1 MSLSEPAASA
11 MLREVREIPA
21 LAERLLAAPGHVAE
35 VARQIRSF
43 DPRFV
48 VICGRGSSS
57 HVGIYLRYLLEVR
70 AGLLVSFS
78 APSVVT
84 AYRRAP
90 DMRGVLFVVIS
101 QSGKS
106 PDVVAATEQARRSG
120 ALTIAIVNDAASP
133 VAVAADL
140 VIAIGA
146 GPERSVAAT
155 KTVALS
161 MVQSALLV
169 AQLIEDGPSREDLA
183 GLPRRLDAA
192 LSCDWTAWGTR
203 LRDARAAFV
212 IARGY
217 QLASAKEIALKLI
230 ETLQLPA
237 LAYSAAE
244 FRHGPIAAVA
254 GDTPVLALSSQ
265 EAASAIVDD
274 IVRESNKAG
283 QPAFAAGGAEANLPW
298 SGHAEAASDAIALL
312 LPAYIAIERA
322 ARQKGLDPD
331 KPPGLVKVTETY

>member
-1 MSLSEPAASA
+1 MS
-11 MLREVREIPA
+11 REVREIPA
-21 LAERLLAAPGHVAE
+21 LAERLVAAPGRVADA
-35 VARQIRSF
+35 ARRIRSF
-43 DPRFV
+43 NPRFV

-78 APSVVT
+78 APSVLT
-84 AYRRAP
+84 AYHRAP
-90 DMRGVLFVVIS
+90 DMHGVLFVVIS

-106 PDVVAATEQARRSG
+106 PDLIAATEQAHRSG

-133 VAVAADL
+133 VAAVADL

-161 MVQSALLV
+161 MLQCGLLV
-169 AQLIEDGPSREDLA
+169 AHLAEDGPLSNALSR
-183 GLPRRLDAA
+183 LPQRLDAA
-192 LSCDWTAWGTR
+192 LSCDWAAWGHC

-212 IARGY
+212 VARGY
-217 QLASAKEIALKLI
+217 QLGSAKEIALKMI

-244 FRHGPIAAVA
+244 FRHGPIAAA
-254 GDTPVLALSSQ
+254 ADDTPVLALSSP
-265 EAASAIVDD
+265 EPASAIVDD
-274 IVRESNKAG
+274 IVKELNRRR
-283 QPAFAAGGAEANLPW
+283 QPAFAVGGSEANLPW
-298 SGHAEAASDAIALL
+298 LADADSASEAIARL
-312 LPAYIAIERA
+312 LPPYIAIERA
-322 ARQKGLDPD
+322 AQLRGLDPD

>member
-1 MSLSEPAASA
+1 MSRSEPAASA
-11 MLREVREIPA
+11 MAREIAEIPA
-21 LAERLLAAPGHVAE
+21 LAGRLLAAPTEVAE
-35 VARQIRSF
+35 VAGRIRSF

-48 VICGRGSSS
+48 VVCGRGSSG

-84 AYRRAP
+84 AYRQAP

-106 PDVVAATEQARRSG
+106 PDLVAATEQARRSG
-120 ALTIAIVNDAASP
+120 ALTLAIVNDRNSP
-133 VAVAADL
+133 VAAFADL
-140 VIAIGA
+140 VIAVGA

-161 MVQSALLV
+161 MLQGAVLV
-169 AQLIEDGPSREDLA
+169 ARLADDRALNDDLA
-183 GLPRRLDAA
+183 RLPHRLDAA
-192 LSCDWTAWGTR
+192 LSCDWTAWSSR
-203 LRDARAAFV
+203 LPDARAAFV

-217 QLASAKEIALKLI
+217 QLGSAKEIALKMI

-244 FRHGPIAAVA
+244 FRHGPVAALAVH
-254 GDTPVLALSSQ
+254 TPLLALSSK
-265 EAASAIVDD
+265 EPASALVDD
-274 IVRESNKAG
+274 AVSELNKDRR
-283 QPAFAAGGAEANLPW
+283 PVFAAGGAEANLPW
-298 SGHAEAASDAIALL
+298 PGDGHPACDAIAML

-322 ARQKGLDPD
+322 ARLQGLDPD
-331 KPPGLVKVTETY
+331 KPPGLVKVTQTY